1 MERSKDLQQMEIAI
15 AYVLRGGVAL
25 SGFFIALGLALRMF
39 ETSNS
44 QSLVSQLLSG
54 QTLTASQAPVAWQPD
69 YMITIGLILLI
80 ALPIV
85 RVAMTVFL
93 FLKEK
98 DYTYLAITLFVLTVL
113 LIGVVFGKNI

>member
-1 MERSKDLQQMEIAI
+1 MERSKDLLKMEVAI

-25 SGFFIALGLALRMF
+25 SGFFIAIGLGLRMF
-39 ETSNS
+39 EPGNS
-44 QSLVSQLLSG
+44 KALVTQLLAG
-54 QTLTASQAPVAWQPD
+54 QPFPTATFASWQPD
-69 YMITIGLILLI
+69 SIIAIGLILLI

-98 DYTYLAITLFVLTVL
+98 DYTYLAITLFVLAVL
-113 LIGVVFGKNI
+113 MIGVIFGKNI

>member
-1 MERSKDLQQMEIAI
+1 MERSKELFQMEIAI
-15 AYVLRGGVAL
+15 AWVLRGGVAL
-25 SGFFIALGLALRMF
+25 SGLFIAVGLLLRMF
-39 ETSNS
+39 EPGNS
-44 QSLVSQLLSG
+44 QQLVAQLLAG
-54 QTLTASQAPVAWQPD
+54 QPLSTSTLVTWQPD
-69 YMITIGLILLI
+69 SVITIGLILLI

-113 LIGVVFGKNI
+113 MIGVFFGKDI

>member
-1 MERSKDLQQMEIAI
+1 
-15 AYVLRGGVAL
+15 
-25 SGFFIALGLALRMF
+25 MF
-39 ETSNS
+39 ESENS
-44 QSLVSQLLSG
+44 RTLVAQLLSG
-54 QTLTASQAPVAWQPD
+54 QPFPTATFATWQPD
-69 YMITIGLILLI
+69 SIIAVGLILLI

-113 LIGVVFGKNI
+113 MTGVFFGKNI